1 MSIWYWWR
9 IQGSNLLPPECKS
22 GALPDELIPHTLLCI
37 TKHTKNTK
45 RTMFLLLEAWTVFNG
60 FGALTPTRTG
70 NLLITN
76 QLLYQL
82 SYEGLNLQIVH
93 DKLPYVYRLN
103 VHRAAYTH
111 GKRYQGVTVYR
122 HILPCNICI
131 SVLFNTHK

>member
-1 MSIWYWWR
+1 
-9 IQGSNLLPPECKS
+9 
-22 GALPDELIPHTLLCI
+22 
-37 TKHTKNTK
+37 
-45 RTMFLLLEAWTVFNG
+45 MFLLLEAWLVFNG

-111 GKRYQGVTVYR
+111 GKGREGATVYR
-122 HILPCNICI
+122 HILPCKSCI
-131 SVLFNTHK
+131 SDLLNSHK